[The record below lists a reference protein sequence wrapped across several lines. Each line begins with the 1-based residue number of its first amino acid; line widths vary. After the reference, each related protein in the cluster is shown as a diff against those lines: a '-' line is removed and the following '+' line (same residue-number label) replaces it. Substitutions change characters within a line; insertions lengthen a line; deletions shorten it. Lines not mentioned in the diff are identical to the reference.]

1 MCTPLGLECY
11 QSVNVYA
18 KECLTMCKGLYAD
31 VNKKADFQQ
40 MDKIENVRETVER
53 YEDYKRGFQ
62 EDIIKYY
69 EYVFTSMF

>member
-1 MCTPLGLECY
+1 
-11 QSVNVYA
+11 
-18 KECLTMCKGLYAD
+18 MCKGLYAD
-31 VNKKADFQQ
+31 VNKKAEFQQ
-40 MDKIENVRETVER
+40 MDQIENVRETVAR